1 MFWFLR
7 SEIIYLIKLKIK
19 TMRTKFSFMIAFMLL
34 TVSINA
40 QSVLGKWKT
49 IDDETGKEKSIVEV
63 YENDGKV
70 YGKIISLLN
79 REPGDEDPLCDKCTD
94 DRLNKHIVGMEIIRG
109 MEKDDDQYEDGT
121 IMDPGNG
128 KIYDCKMWVDKENAK
143 ILKVRGYIAFFYR
156 TQTWYKVE

>member
-1 MFWFLR
+1 
-7 SEIIYLIKLKIK
+7 
-19 TMRTKFSFMIAFMLL
+19 MRTKFGLIIAFMLL

-63 YENDGKV
+63 YEKDGKV

-79 REPGDEDPLCDKCTD
+79 REPGDENPICDKCTD
-94 DRLNKHIVGMEIIRG
+94 DRKGKHIVGMEIIRD
-109 MEKDDDQYEDGT
+109 MKKDGKKYEDGT
-121 IMDPGNG
+121 IMDPANG
-128 KIYDCKMWVDKENAK
+128 KTYDCKMWIDEDNPK

>member
-1 MFWFLR
+1 
-7 SEIIYLIKLKIK
+7 
-19 TMRTKFSFMIAFMLL
+19 MRIKFSFIIVLMLF

-63 YENDGKV
+63 YEKDGKV

-94 DRLNKHIVGMEIIRG
+94 DRLNQHIVGMEIIRE

-128 KIYDCKMWVDKENAK
+128 KTYDCKLWVDKENSK